1 MTRSGPFRGRVKP
14 GKASSLMGM
23 VVGLGFI
30 VFGLVILG
38 SGFGGPLPGPASAFM
53 VVWILAAVSITG
65 FHAYNLFTQQGA
77 SIIDVDFQAGGG
89 ADPSEPVESGDFDS
103 KLRKL
108 AALKADG
115 LITEEEH
122 QKKRAEILDRKW

>member
-1 MTRSGPFRGRVKP
+1 
-14 GKASSLMGM
+14 
-23 VVGLGFI
+23 
-30 VFGLVILG
+30 
-38 SGFGGPLPGPASAFM
+38 M